1 METKCI
7 EEGDGFTLH
16 FLASNRPF
24 IGKFLLEMVTKSGS
38 ADRFSLELL
47 EGEGLLLNAH
57 FTEAGPEFKAQ
68 LERTLYEIELGVLSP
83 YHAARIL
90 EMKALSMDEKR
101 GLIQDQIL
109 RIIRRFP
116 HLFSEMQQFFL
127 AFSDQYFRCRT
138 VFEVAETLRALYTLR
153 KKVLRTAEQQP
164 GRRHAEVKVRRRT
177 LNYPLEQKEALE
189 VTVAMNF
196 LKENEVFKKNHLL
209 KAIQNI
215 LPEVTLI
222 SGSDY
227 QEKEEPLH
235 LLTIEIEKEGGF
247 ELQEIADLKRWLP
260 CTLKGKIEH
269 LQHTLFMP
277 RNEEE
282 ILRHIITLGRELRF
296 ARDLPHA
303 PPS

>member
-1 METKCI
+1 METKCV

-16 FLASNRPF
+16 FLAPNRPF

-68 LERTLYEIELGVLSP
+68 LERTLYEIELGVRSP
-83 YHAARIL
+83 YHAAWIL

-109 RIIRRFP
+109 RIIHRFP
-116 HLFSEMQQFFL
+116 HLFDYDLFSEMQQFFL

-138 VFEVAETLRALYTLR
+138 VFEVAETLLALYTLR

-189 VTVAMNF
+189 VTVPMNF
-196 LKENEVFKKNHLL
+196 LKENEVFKK
-209 KAIQNI
+209 I
-215 LPEVTLI
+215 I
-222 SGSDY
+222 SS
-227 QEKEEPLH
+227 
-235 LLTIEIEKEGGF
+235 
-247 ELQEIADLKRWLP
+247 KRSK
-260 CTLKGKIEH
+260 TS
-269 LQHTLFMP
+269 FP
-277 RNEEE
+277 R
-282 ILRHIITLGRELRF
+282 
-296 ARDLPHA
+296 
-303 PPS
+303 